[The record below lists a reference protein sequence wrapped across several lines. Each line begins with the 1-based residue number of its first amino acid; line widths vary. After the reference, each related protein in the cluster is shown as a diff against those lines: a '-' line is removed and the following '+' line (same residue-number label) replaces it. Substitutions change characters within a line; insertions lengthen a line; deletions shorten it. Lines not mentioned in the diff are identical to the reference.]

1 MVKKNSS
8 KICLNALCFVLT
20 YQTKILGGE
29 GTRYYLASIIFV
41 N

>member
-20 YQTKILGGE
+20 YQTKILGG

>member
-8 KICLNALCFVLT
+8 KICLNALRFVLT
-20 YQTKILGGE
+20 YQTKISGG
-29 GTRYYLASIIFV
+29 GSRCYLASIIFV